1 MIMDIVS
8 SDRLTRWICNDVKS
22 ISIPSNPSCFRV
34 DAKDVAEYARLTTEE
49 NTWYKKEYLNGV
61 TFMYGYTNY
70 RVIYHT
76 DNVAKGFV
84 LTTDGDVTHM
94 VQAVQLGLG
103 MEIV

>member
-8 SDRLTRWICNDVKS
+8 SDRLTRWICTDVKS

-34 DAKDVAEYARLTTEE
+34 DAKDVTEYARSTTTE
-49 NTWYKKEYLNGV
+49 NTWYKKTYLDGV

-76 DNVAKGFV
+76 DDGAKGFI
-84 LTTDGDVTHM
+84 LTTDTDVMFM

-103 MEIV
+103 MEMI